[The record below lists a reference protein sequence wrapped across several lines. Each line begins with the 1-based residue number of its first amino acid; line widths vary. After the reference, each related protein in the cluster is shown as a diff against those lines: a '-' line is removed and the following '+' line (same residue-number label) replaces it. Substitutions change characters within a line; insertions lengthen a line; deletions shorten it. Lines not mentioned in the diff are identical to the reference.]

1 MDDIEVREL
10 RYFIAVAEELNFT
23 RAAERL
29 GMAQPPLS
37 TAIGKLERK
46 LGVPLLERTSRRVG
60 LTPAGA
66 VLLEEGRVAVEG
78 LGAAVER
85 ARREGT
91 QPDRLTVA
99 VKAGGGADLL
109 KKIAQRCAQDPHMP
123 EVHFLFGHR
132 EGPAAAVRGGAADVA
147 IFRRPFDDRGLDT
160 EVLLAE
166 PRVAVLPADHRLA
179 ARRRLRRADLAG
191 EPMPRW
197 AGQADP
203 ATVAYWTGCD
213 TPQAPGP
220 AAIPAAVSPRAARSQ
235 RSDPRAAGTPEGPEI
250 SDMNQLLDVVAL
262 GQAVAYVPVS
272 IASQHSRAELVFV
285 PVSDLSPSEVVAA
298 WPDTS
303 RSRIVASF
311 VRAAADVAAS
321 RPDQA
326 AAFAYL
332 D

>member
-46 LGVPLLERTSRRVG
+46 LGVPLLERTSRRVT

-66 VLLEEGRVAVEG
+66 VLLEQGRIAVES
-78 LGAAVER
+78 LGAAAER
-85 ARREGT
+85 ARRRGT

-99 VKAGGGADLL
+99 VKAGGGTELL
-109 KKIAQRCAQDPHMP
+109 RRIAQRCAQDPQMP
-123 EVHFLFGHR
+123 EVHILFGHR
-132 EGPAAAVRGGAADVA
+132 GGPAAAVRSGAADVA
-147 IFRRPFDDRGLDT
+147 VLPKPFDQHGLDT
-160 EVLLAE
+160 EVLLVE
-166 PRVAVLPADHRLA
+166 PRVAALPTGHRLA
-179 ARRRLRRADLAG
+179 GRRSLRRADLAG

-197 AGQADP
+197 AEQAD
-203 ATVAYWTGCD
+203 ATTAAYWTGSD
-213 TPQAPGP
+213 TAP
-220 AAIPAAVSPRAARSQ
+220 AASPTAIPTAVPPRAARS
-235 RSDPRAAGTPEGPEI
+235 RRDDPHAAKTPEGPEI
-250 SDMNQLLDVVAL
+250 SDMNQLLDAVAL

-272 IASQHSRAELVFV
+272 IAHRHSCAELVFV

-303 RSRIVASF
+303 RSRTVASF
-311 VRAAADVAAS
+311 VSAAIEIAAGH
-321 RPDQA
+321 PGQA
-326 AAFAYL
+326 AAFA
-332 D
+332 